1 MNSEYVRLPLMA
13 CVAMTL
19 LATPRLEAQMLTEIH
34 DPLRGVTFHSVELN
48 GESYQSEEI
57 RGPVALRNHQMTIGL
72 SAFMFDE
79 STAIEEYILWLRHD
93 GPGRW
98 FSGTDGL
105 PLRIEAAGKPVNAKP
120 LHWYA
125 PETPA
130 NAGSFVEK
138 VEFALDVAELDKM
151 LNAESATLHLE
162 TLLGDVSYRLS
173 ESDFEAMRRF
183 VQRIRS

>member
-1 MNSEYVRLPLMA
+1 
-13 CVAMTL
+13 MTL
-19 LATPRLEAQMLTEIH
+19 LAAPRLEAQMLTEIH

-48 GESYQSEEI
+48 GESSQSEET
-57 RGPVALRNHQMTIGL
+57 PASVALRNHRMTIGL

-105 PLRIEAAGKPVNAKP
+105 PLRIEAAGKQVNAKP

-125 PETPA
+125 PDAQA
-130 NAGSFVEK
+130 NSGSFVEK
-138 VEFALDVAELDKM
+138 VEFTLDVDQLNNM

-162 TLLGDVSYRLS
+162 TLLGKVSYQLS